1 MRRFL
6 TALLM
11 TTALSG
17 PALAADLT
25 LKHVILSSG
34 GVGYF
39 EYGAE
44 VEDDDTIGL
53 DVPLSAVDDVLKSLV
68 VFDGAGSVAE
78 VELPGRDDTVR
89 AFNGVPFGPEALESP
104 VAYLNALRGTDVTV
118 SGAHPMTG
126 RIVRAETVTE
136 TVDTIGMPRTRVTLL
151 GAEGLRQFLLEE
163 AEGVQITDPTLRAK
177 VDSAL
182 ESVRRD
188 AGAATRHLSIR
199 LKGKGTRQAAVGYV
213 AAAPLWK
220 ATYRLVLPATNTP
233 TARLQGWATLEN
245 QSGVAWKGVTMTLQ
259 YGNPSSFRQAL
270 YRSYFVRR
278 PEVPV
283 EILGQV
289 LPDIDTRARAV
300 TMSGTAAAPP
310 PPPPPAPAAQMAP
323 AAPMMEKRRNGPVMA
338 APANETITEETGE
351 ETIFTLSQ
359 PLNLDVGHS
368 ANVPILDRAI
378 PASRIGLVPFQQA
391 HPLASIRIKN
401 DDTRALPAGALTLYD
416 SQGGT
421 SFAGDARLGGLPAGE
436 TRLLSFARDLRT
448 GVDTKLAPAPDQ
460 VTSFSVAGGVLTYVR
475 RTRQGLRIDVAAPAR
490 ETRELL
496 LEIPRTAPDQTLTLE
511 DPKLHVTEQ
520 TATAFR
526 VALTLAAGENRVVA
540 GWLDQ
545 PVKETVALVE
555 ADDDVL
561 TMVTGADHLSQAGR
575 AALRKIIDLRQDLA
589 RRTTEVDR
597 QRKLLEDVNA
607 DEERLRKNLTTVS
620 GSEALHGRLTRALDA
635 DETRIE
641 QIQKDI
647 QDAEAE
653 ATKANRALTEAVNAL
668 KI

>member
-1 MRRFL
+1 MRRYL

-39 EYGAE
+39 EYGGE
-44 VEDDDTIGL
+44 VDDDDTIGL
-53 DVPLSAVDDVLKSLV
+53 DVPLSAVDDILKSLV
-68 VFDGAGSVAE
+68 VFDAAGSVAE

-89 AFNGVPFGPEALESP
+89 AFAGAPFGPEALESP
-104 VAYLNALRGTDVTV
+104 VAYLNALRGTDMTV

-126 RIVRAETVTE
+126 RLVRAETVTE
-136 TVDTIGMPRTRVTLL
+136 TIDTIAMPRTRVTLL
-151 GAEGLRQFLLEE
+151 GADGLRQFLLEE

-177 VDSAL
+177 VDAAL
-182 ESVRRD
+182 ESLRRD
-188 AGAATRHLSIR
+188 AGAATRHLSIH
-199 LKGKGTRQAAVGYV
+199 LKGKGVRQAAVGYV

-220 ATYRLVLPATNTP
+220 ATYRLVLPPGNVP
-233 TARLQGWATLEN
+233 SARLQGWATLEN

-270 YRSYFVRR
+270 YRSYFVQR

-283 EILGQV
+283 EVLGQV
-289 LPDIDTRARAV
+289 LPDIDTRSRSI
-300 TMSGTAAAPP
+300 TTGGLGTAIPA
-310 PPPPPAPAAQMAP
+310 PPAPVARMPPEGAPLMAHHR
-323 AAPMMEKRRNGPVMA
+323 ARDSLAP
-338 APANETITEETGE
+338 PANETITEETGE
-351 ETIFTLSQ
+351 ETIFTLAQ
-359 PLNLDVGHS
+359 PLDLDAGHS
-368 ANVPILDRAI
+368 ANVPILDRPI
-378 PASRIGLVPFQQA
+378 PASRVGLVPFQQT
-391 HPLASIRIKN
+391 HPLASIRIRN

-416 SQGGT
+416 QQGGI

-448 GVDTKLAPAPDQ
+448 TIDTKLTPAPDL
-460 VTSFSVAGGVLTYVR
+460 VTSFTAAAGVLTYTQ
-475 RTRQGLRIDVAAPAR
+475 RTRQGLHINISAPAR
-490 ETRELL
+490 EPRELL

-526 VALTLAAGENRVVA
+526 IALSLAAGETKA
-540 GWLDQ
+540 ITGWLDA
-545 PVKETVALVE
+545 PRRESVE
-555 ADDDVL
+555 LIDADEDVL
-561 TMVTGADHLSQAGR
+561 EMITGTDHLNPAGR
-575 AALRKIIDLRQDLA
+575 TALRKIMDLRQELA
-589 RRTTEVDR
+589 HRTTEVER

-607 DEERLRKNLTTVS
+607 DEERLRKNLASVAA
-620 GSEALHGRLTRALDA
+620 GEALHGRLTRALDA
-635 DETRIE
+635 DETRID

-653 ATKANRALTEAVNAL
+653 AGKANRALTDAVAAL